1 MKLAIKLRTRLFL
14 SISALIT
21 VALLGLLLGVV
32 SVMQMAKTQ
41 EALIRN
47 NFITLDLGLKL
58 RQSLGDQL
66 VMMLHNQPDPQ
77 ALQASA
83 QQYLKLLD
91 EGIEHERKNDLHSG
105 FAQARE
111 DYSSFLLAFNKAHDA
126 QLNLSNDKEL
136 TSRFNQLRNGLIT
149 EHRRALDTIYA
160 AQAAARDR
168 ALVIAALLG
177 LVGLAVLI
185 IGFITAHGIAR
196 RFGAPIEA
204 LAKAA
209 DNIGKGNFEVVL
221 PLSSATEMN
230 LLTRRFGIMAEA
242 LRQHQATNIDELLA
256 GHSSP
261 PPCSSASSVWLC
273 ATGRRGSVALRRTSM
288 SFRACATSSPH

>member
-83 QQYLKLLD
+83 QQ
-91 EGIEHERKNDLHSG
+91 
-105 FAQARE
+105 
-111 DYSSFLLAFNKAHDA
+111 
-126 QLNLSNDKEL
+126 
-136 TSRFNQLRNGLIT
+136 
-149 EHRRALDTIYA
+149 
-160 AQAAARDR
+160 
-168 ALVIAALLG
+168 
-177 LVGLAVLI
+177 
-185 IGFITAHGIAR
+185 
-196 RFGAPIEA
+196 
-204 LAKAA
+204 
-209 DNIGKGNFEVVL
+209 
-221 PLSSATEMN
+221 
-230 LLTRRFGIMAEA
+230 
-242 LRQHQATNIDELLA
+242 
-256 GHSSP
+256 
-261 PPCSSASSVWLC
+261 
-273 ATGRRGSVALRRTSM
+273 
-288 SFRACATSSPH
+288 